1 MGAVPPLTGVAV
13 KVTEPPEHI
22 EVELAAIVTDGV
34 TDVAAMGITLLVA
47 VAGVA
52 HASLEAMITVTTSP
66 SARVVEVK
74 VSLVAPGTV
83 VPLICHW

>member
-1 MGAVPPLTGVAV
+1 MPPLTGVAV
-13 KVTEPPEHI
+13 NVTDPPLQI
-22 EVELAAIVTDGV
+22 EVVLEVMLTVGTTVVIVT
-34 TDVAAMGITLLVA
+34 GIVLLVA

-52 HASLEAMITVTTSP
+52 QGSLEVMCTVTTSP

-74 VSLVAPGTV
+74 VSLVAPATL

>member
-13 KVTEPPEHI
+13 NVTDPPLQI
-22 EVELAAIVTDGV
+22 EVVVEVILTVGTTVVAVMAIG
-34 TDVAAMGITLLVA
+34 LLLA

-52 HASLEAMITVTTSP
+52 QGSLEVMITVTTSP
-66 SARVVEVK
+66 SARVVDVK
-74 VSLVAPGTV
+74 VALVALATL

>member
-13 KVTEPPEHI
+13 KVTEPPEQI

-34 TDVAAMGITLLVA
+34 TDVAAIGMALLLA

-52 HASLEAMITVTTSP
+52 QGSLEVMITVITSP
-66 SARVVEVK
+66 SARVVDVK
-74 VSLVAPGTV
+74 VTPVAPATV